1 MFAAKTTAIT
11 VLVALNLALG
21 VAFLSTAP
29 AFAQSGSIQGSVQ
42 SQISYKTSYPK
53 VNADSNNSVTV
64 QSEHH
69 LYKPGDTV
77 KITGSVSGE
86 MRDKTKSDTVTV
98 KLVDA
103 KGSVVTNQQAKVD
116 SKGEYSA
123 SLKLP
128 ASAQSS
134 EYSAGTKLEVEAS
147 VLGLLDAQIT
157 AKLESSTTFVVASS
171 SSTSVKADGGEEFK
185 VDIASNSTIS
195 NVQFKQNEKMVTFK
209 AEGETGTRGVTQVT
223 VPKAMLS
230 GEMVVMIDGKAV
242 ASDSN
247 DVIVTSDTST
257 ETTYEI
263 NYHHSEH
270 DVSVTGTSV
279 VPEFPLATVVMAGA
293 VGSIV
298 AVLAI
303 ARKKGFVSWS
313 KN

>member
-29 AFAQSGSIQGSVQ
+29 AFAQSGSIQGSAQ

-69 LYKPGDTV
+69 LYKPGETV

-98 KLVDA
+98 KLADS

-128 ASAQSS
+128 ASAQSG
-134 EYSAGTKLEVEAS
+134 EYSAGAKLEVEAS
-147 VLGLLDAQIT
+147 VLGLLDAQVT
-157 AKLESSTTFVVASS
+157 AKLESSTAFVVASS

-185 VDIASNSTIS
+185 VDIASNSTVS
-195 NVQFKQNEKMVTFK
+195 NVQFKQSEKMVTFK

-230 GEMVVMIDGKAV
+230 GEMLVMIDGKAV
-242 ASDSN
+242 ASDSD

-270 DVSVTGTSV
+270 DVSVTGTNV
-279 VPEFPLATVVMAGA
+279 VPEFPLATLVMASA

-303 ARKKGFVSWS
+303 ARKKGLVSWS